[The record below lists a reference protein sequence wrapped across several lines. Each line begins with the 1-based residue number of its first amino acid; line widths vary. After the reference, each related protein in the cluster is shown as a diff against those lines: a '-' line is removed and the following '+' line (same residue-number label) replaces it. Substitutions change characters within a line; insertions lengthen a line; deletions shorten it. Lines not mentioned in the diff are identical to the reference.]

1 MTVEFAVTVP
11 VLFAILFTAFEFSR
25 MNVIRQTAVNAAYE
39 GARRGVVPGATETD
53 VKAVAQSILSVVGT
67 RSATV
72 TVDPTVLTP
81 DTTEVTVTV
90 TVPLQENS
98 YVTSRFFA
106 GKDAL
111 TSCTLKRELIETVV
125 VP

>member
-1 MTVEFAVTVP
+1 VEFAVTVP
-11 VLFAILFTAFEFSR
+11 ILFLVLFTSFEFSR

-39 GARRGVVPGATETD
+39 GARRGIVPGASETD
-53 VKAVAQSILSVVGT
+53 VENVTQGILNVVGT
-67 RSATV
+67 RAANIA
-72 TVDPTVLTP
+72 VDPTVITP

-90 TVPLQENS
+90 TVPMEQNGWIA
-98 YVTSRFFA
+98 SRFFA
-106 GKDAL
+106 GRTVE